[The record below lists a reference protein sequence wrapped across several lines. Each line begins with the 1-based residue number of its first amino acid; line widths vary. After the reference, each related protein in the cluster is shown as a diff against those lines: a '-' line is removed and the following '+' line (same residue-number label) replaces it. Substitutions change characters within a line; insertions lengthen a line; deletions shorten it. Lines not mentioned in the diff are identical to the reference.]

1 MDIISGPSS
10 PTLGKK
16 ISTKAGNRLIGAD
29 FKKFPDGE
37 LYVRILDDIK
47 DKVAII
53 QSICSN
59 DDLVFLLLL
68 LDALEKSEKIV
79 VVPYFGYARQDRKF
93 KEGEG
98 ISIRAIA
105 KLIEGYTDRIITVNL
120 HSEMAKSHF
129 KNIYEIDAMPLIGRM
144 YKDKDVVMISPDFG
158 SVGRVKAAAKHANCE
173 FDYLEKKRID
183 ANHVEI
189 SPKEMDVEGKHVV
202 IVDDIISTGG
212 TIVEAT
218 KILKQLGARRV
229 EAVCVHAVLANYAL
243 SKLYNSGIDDVIAT
257 DTIERIISK
266 ITVADEIAEVLRGLE
281 R

>member
-1 MDIISGPSS
+1 MGPSS
-10 PTLGKK
+10 PVLGKR
-16 ISTKAGNRLIGAD
+16 ISKALNSRIIAAE

-37 LYVRILDDIK
+37 LYARLSSESERAVI
-47 DKVAII
+47 V

-68 LDALEKSEKIV
+68 LDALEEAEKTV
-79 VVPYFGYARQDRKF
+79 VIPYFGYARQDRKF

-105 KLIEGYTDRIITVNL
+105 KLIEDYTDRILTVNL

-129 KNIYEIDAMPLIGRM
+129 RRIQEIDAMPVIGSEYR
-144 YKDKDVVMISPDFG
+144 DRDVVMISPDLG
-158 SVGRVKAAAKHANCE
+158 SLERVKIAAKHADCD

-183 ANHVEI
+183 ASHVEI
-189 SPKEMDVEGKHVV
+189 TPKEIDVEGKEVI

-212 TIVEAT
+212 TIIEAT
-218 KILKQLGARRV
+218 KVLKDLGAKRV

-243 SKLYNSGIDDVIAT
+243 SKLFNSGIDDVLAT
-257 DTIERIISK
+257 DTIERIISR
-266 ITVADEIAEVLRGLE
+266 ITVADEIAGELE
-281 R
+281 KLML

>member
-1 MDIISGPSS
+1 MDIILGPSS
-10 PTLGKK
+10 PVLGKR
-16 ISTKAGNRLIGAD
+16 ISKALNSRIIAAE

-37 LYVRILDDIK
+37 LYARLLGESK
-47 DKVAII
+47 QAAII

-68 LDALEKSEKIV
+68 LDALEEAEKTV
-79 VVPYFGYARQDRKF
+79 VIPYFGYARQDRKF

-105 KLIEGYTDRIITVNL
+105 KLIEGYTDRILTVNL

-129 KNIYEIDAMPLIGRM
+129 RKIHEIDAMPVIGSE
-144 YKDKDVVMISPDFG
+144 YKDRDVVMISPDLG
-158 SVGRVKAAAKHANCE
+158 SLERVKIAAKHADCD

-183 ANHVEI
+183 ASHVEI
-189 SPKEMDVEGKHVV
+189 TPKEIDVEGKEVV

-212 TIVEAT
+212 TIIEAT
-218 KILKQLGARRV
+218 KVLKDLGAKRV

-243 SKLYNSGIDDVIAT
+243 SKLFNSGIDDVIAT

-266 ITVADEIAEVLRGLE
+266 ITVANEIAGELE
-281 R
+281 KLML

>member
-1 MDIISGPSS
+1 MYVVSGPSS
-10 PTLGKK
+10 PSLGKK
-16 ISTKAGNRLIGAD
+16 ISLKTGNRLVGAE

-37 LYVRILDDIK
+37 LYVRILDGVK
-47 DKVAII
+47 GRVAVI

-68 LDALEKSEKIV
+68 LDALEGVEKIV
-79 VVPYFGYARQDRKF
+79 VVPYFGYARQDKKF
-93 KEGEG
+93 QEGEG

-105 KLIEGYTDRIITVNL
+105 KLIENYTDKIITVNL
-120 HSEMAKSHF
+120 HSEMAKSYF
-129 KNIYEIDAMPLIGRM
+129 KNIYEIDAMPLIGRI
-144 YKDKDVVMISPDFG
+144 YRDKDVVMISPDFG
-158 SVGRVKAAAKHANCE
+158 SVERVKAAAKHANCE

-212 TIVEAT
+212 TIIEAT
-218 KILKQLGARRV
+218 KILKQLGAKRV

-257 DTIERIISK
+257 DTIERIVSK
-266 ITVADEIAEVLRGLE
+266 ITVADEIAEMLQKLE

>member
-1 MDIISGPSS
+1 MNIISGLSS

-16 ISTKAGNRLIGAD
+16 ISTKAGNKLIGVEI
-29 FKKFPDGE
+29 KKFPDGE
-37 LYVRILDDIK
+37 LYVRVLDDIK
-47 DKVAII
+47 DGVAVI
-53 QSICSN
+53 QSVCSN

-68 LDALEKSEKIV
+68 LDALEDAEKIV

-98 ISIRAIA
+98 VSIRAIA
-105 KLIEGYTDRIITVNL
+105 RLIEGYTDKIITVNL
-120 HSEMAKSHF
+120 HSEMAKSYF

-144 YKDKDVVMISPDFG
+144 YKDKDIVMISPDFG
-158 SVGRVKAAAKHANCE
+158 SVERVKVAAKHANCE

-183 ANHVEI
+183 ADHVEI
-189 SPKEMDVEGKHVV
+189 SPKEIDVEGKHVV

-212 TIVEAT
+212 TIIEAT
-218 KILKQLGARRV
+218 NILKQLGAKRV

-243 SKLYNSGIDDVIAT
+243 SKLYNSGIDDVLAT

-266 ITVADEIAEVLRGLE
+266 ITVADEIATALE
-281 R
+281 NFD

>member
-1 MDIISGPSS
+1 MDIIFGPSS
-10 PTLGKK
+10 PILGKRVA
-16 ISTKAGNRLIGAD
+16 KALDARIIGSE

-37 LYVRILDDIK
+37 LYARIT
-47 DKVAII
+47 DKTDNAAII

-59 DDLVFLLLL
+59 DDLVFLLLM
-68 LDALEKSEKIV
+68 LDALENAEKVV

-105 KLIEGYTDRIITVNL
+105 KLIENYTEDILTVNL
-120 HSEMAKSHF
+120 HSEVAKSHF
-129 KNIYEIDAMPLIGRM
+129 KKIREIDAMPTIGKLYR
-144 YKDKDVVMISPDFG
+144 DEDVVMISPDYG
-158 SVGRVKAAAKHANCE
+158 SVERVRTAAKYANCE

-183 ANHVEI
+183 AGTVEI
-189 SPKEMDVEGKHVV
+189 TPKEMDVEGKHVV

-218 KILKQLGARRV
+218 KILKQLGAKRV

-243 SKLYNSGIDDVIAT
+243 PKLFNSGIDDVIAT
-257 DTIERIISK
+257 DTIERIISR
-266 ITVADEIAEVLRGLE
+266 ISVANEIANVLVE
-281 R
+281 KS